1 MCLSAVE
8 VQLMD
13 GKKIEFAELAFENSI
28 LNFFQQVD
36 ALQLAWIGEK
46 NKYAEIAFLKFNF
59 YLGQQVAF
67 LCADKTT
74 GNWKLNS

>member
-28 LNFFQQVD
+28 LIFFQQVD
-36 ALQLAWIGEK
+36 AIQLAWIGEK
-46 NKYAEIAFLKFNF
+46 INMLKQHF
-59 YLGQQVAF
+59 
-67 LCADKTT
+67 
-74 GNWKLNS
+74 